1 MSSSSLQLLAFVV
14 LAAVVLATG
23 FGAMGAAGGL

>member
-1 MSSSSLQLLAFVV
+1 MKGKLLIALLV

-23 FGAMGAAGGL
+23 GWIAQGVRGT